1 MEPHGWLDKIR
12 IVRFLSMPV
21 AFLLA
26 VEKLQGRTVNFYGM
40 LFIFLVRHL
49 EALGPPIDTTGIT
62 NHLTPCYQWFIL
74 VPVNNSNTVA
84 HEIPE
89 ATESKNTSLDVPREL
104 WKRVKVAAAQ
114 ADITMRQYVID
125 SLERSLDQ
133 KRTIKK

>member
-1 MEPHGWLDKIR
+1 
-12 IVRFLSMPV
+12 
-21 AFLLA
+21 
-26 VEKLQGRTVNFYGM
+26 
-40 LFIFLVRHL
+40 
-49 EALGPPIDTTGIT
+49 
-62 NHLTPCYQWFIL
+62 
-74 VPVNNSNTVA
+74 VNNSNTVA